1 MNTGIC
7 RVILAWKSLSC
18 GASATGLGH
27 SLGAVSSSSSAR
39 TVNLWVAYLNVDPGV
54 GLEVVVRHD
63 SQWLTT
69 EPLKPSASPSMKD
82 TCL

>member
-39 TVNLWVAYLNVDPGV
+39 TVNLWGAYLMLIL
-54 GLEVVVRHD
+54 GLALRSWYVVIRNG
-63 SQWLTT
+63 
-69 EPLKPSASPSMKD
+69 
-82 TCL
+82 